1 MQHAPSEPTTLGD
14 YLRPL
19 WSHKWMVLAIVV
31 IATAGTY
38 RYYESKTKQY
48 SASTEI
54 YLLGSVAA
62 DSSSA
67 EPSDDRNVQNQATL
81 LHSRAVAARVV
92 RFLRVPIDPDRLLGA
107 VDVEPVRGSDY
118 IRITAKMSSPTD
130 AARVANAFARE
141 FQELR
146 QARFATRV
154 EQALAIATDQ
164 RQRATNRQDRNALD
178 TQIRRLNLLRASGGG
193 SDEQIDVARPSSTP
207 VAPKPKRNAAFA
219 LVLSALFAAM
229 AAYGLERLDRRI
241 RRRDEVEALYRA
253 PILADVPQV
262 SKPAPTVK
270 GHVAVAP
277 RLKEAFRTLRM
288 NIALESL
295 DRPVR
300 TLLVTSAMP
309 REGKTT
315 TVRNLA
321 LAYRQAGMRVAVVD
335 ADLRRPSLHRFL
347 NIERDPGL
355 TDVLTDRQPL
365 DSALQAVT
373 VDVRGIET
381 LARVHTGAGGNGGG
395 EAGAVGALL
404 ALASGPS
411 PANPPAVLAS
421 ERTRSLLHD
430 LAETYDV
437 VIVDCPPVLPVSDVL
452 PLLTAVDGVLL
463 VARLR
468 VATTVA
474 AARLADQL
482 GRVPNLRVLGVVLN
496 GVSERDTPNRRDVY

>member
-1 MQHAPSEPTTLGD
+1 M
-14 YLRPL
+14 
-19 WSHKWMVLAIVV
+19 
-31 IATAGTY
+31 
-38 RYYESKTKQY
+38 
-48 SASTEI
+48 
-54 YLLGSVAA
+54 
-62 DSSSA
+62 
-67 EPSDDRNVQNQATL
+67 
-81 LHSRAVAARVV
+81 
-92 RFLRVPIDPDRLLGA
+92 
-107 VDVEPVRGSDY
+107 
-118 IRITAKMSSPTD
+118 
-130 AARVANAFARE
+130 
-141 FQELR
+141 
-146 QARFATRV
+146 
-154 EQALAIATDQ
+154 
-164 RQRATNRQDRNALD
+164 
-178 TQIRRLNLLRASGGG
+178 
-193 SDEQIDVARPSSTP
+193 
-207 VAPKPKRNAAFA
+207 RNAAVA

-241 RRRDEVEALYRA
+241 RRRDEVEVLYRA

-355 TDVLTDRQPL
+355 TDVLTDRRPL

-430 LAETYDV
+430 LAETNDV

-496 GVSERDTPNRRDVY
+496 GVSERDTPNKRDVY